1 MYLRRLEIAGFKSF
15 ADRVKLELEPGVS
28 AIVGPNGSGK
38 SNIAEAIRWVLGER
52 AGRTLRTAKTEELIF
67 SGTEKGRA
75 KASMAEV
82 SMVLSGS
89 ASDTELATEEL
100 RISRKIYR
108 SGESEYR
115 INGRKVLARDL
126 AKILAQAGFGT
137 SSYTVIGQGMVEGLI
152 IASPAERKLLFEEAS
167 GIRGFELER
176 AEVLVRLRQAR
187 EQADKLRDEAAQL
200 VPERDKIGRQV
211 ERLARRREIA
221 TDLKALQ
228 QTFLQQELMRVCETQ
243 KTTKLQKVSLEKH
256 IAQLTKQE
264 KDLQAKANSLASAS
278 KTSTAEHAEVL
289 RALADLDQ
297 QRTEITERI
306 TRAEVELEL
315 KQADVATKS
324 KLVQPGKGRDQA
336 TKRLTVLKEQLQEQT
351 KKSEGLNEKVA
362 VFDEKIRDLTKQL
375 TTLRQALRA
384 NQRAG
389 YLGQALGLAQ
399 MISRQLTD
407 DKELPPDQLRIVLH
421 KLVRTVKLA
430 HDSDLADAPERIA
443 RLQQQIARE
452 MTKREEITEK
462 QTTIII
468 RIRSLELDI
477 HAQERELSE
486 LKAPAHEKE
495 LKALR
500 KEVAVREKE
509 LQKMHASRD
518 TYEAEQERLRA
529 ELNGISRQDTTQ
541 KQVEIAHALEEAH
554 QLVRVRQD
562 ELERCKT
569 QQKELSR
576 DEASLLT
583 QAKHWGVKVANAHNS
598 ERQVSRDDITR
609 LEAELALIGEID
621 ETLVASHA
629 ELDNHVSYL
638 EGQAQDMERA
648 IGDLEKVLEELAR
661 RIKST
666 FEENFARINKAF
678 GKNFA
683 SLFAGGSAELKLLQ
697 LDEENYGI
705 EISVQPPGKRV
716 TSLSTLSGGEK
727 ALSAIALL
735 SAILEVNPSPF
746 VLLDEVD
753 AALDD
758 RNAQLFQQTLTR
770 LAKKS
775 QILVITHNHE
785 TMVHADQLYG
795 VTASPRTAST
805 VLSVKLSEVELAS

>member
-52 AGRTLRTAKTEELIF
+52 AGRTLRAAKTEELIF

-82 SMVLSGS
+82 SMVLSGDVR
-89 ASDTELATEEL
+89 DTELATEEL

-176 AEVLVRLRQAR
+176 AEVLARLRQAR
-187 EQADKLRDEAAQL
+187 EQADTLRGESAQL

-211 ERLARRREIA
+211 DRLARRREVA
-221 TDLKALQ
+221 GDLKVAQ
-228 QTFLQQELMRVCETQ
+228 QTFLQQELMRVRDAQ
-243 KTTKLQKVSLEKH
+243 KTTKQQTISLEKH
-256 IAQLTKQE
+256 IFQLAKQE
-264 KDLQAKANSLASAS
+264 KDLQAKADSLASAS
-278 KTSTAEHAEVL
+278 KTNTAEHAAVL
-289 RALADLDQ
+289 SALADLDQ
-297 QRTEITERI
+297 KRTDITELI
-306 TRAEVELEL
+306 ARAEVELEL
-315 KQADVATKS
+315 KQADVATKA
-324 KLVQPGKGRDQA
+324 KRVQPGKSRDQA
-336 TKRLTVLKEQLQEQT
+336 TKRLVSLKEQLQEQT

-362 VFDEKIRDLTKQL
+362 VFDDKIRGLTKQL

-407 DKELPPDQLRIVLH
+407 DKELSKDQLRIVLH

-452 MTKREEITEK
+452 MTKREEITER

-477 HAQERELSE
+477 HAQERELEE
-486 LKAPAHEKE
+486 LKAPTHEKE
-495 LKALR
+495 LKALK

-509 LQKMHASRD
+509 LQKMHTKRD
-518 TYEAEQERLRA
+518 TYEAEQERLRT
-529 ELNGISRQDTTQ
+529 ELNGISSHDTTQ

-562 ELERCKT
+562 ELERCKV
-569 QQKELSR
+569 QHKELSR
-576 DEASLLT
+576 DETSLLA
-583 QAKHWGVKVANAHNS
+583 QAQHWGVKVAHTNKS
-598 ERQVSRDDITR
+598 ESQVSRDDITR

-621 ETLVASHA
+621 ETLVATHA
-629 ELDNHVSYL
+629 ELDERVAYL

-683 SLFAGGSAELKLLQ
+683 SLFTGGSAELTLLQ

-716 TSLSTLSGGEK
+716 TALSTLSGGEK

-735 SAILEVNPSPF
+735 AAILEVNPSPF

-785 TMVHADQLYG
+785 TMVHADRLYG

>member
-15 ADRVKLELEPGVS
+15 ADRVKIELEPGVS

-52 AGRTLRTAKTEELIF
+52 AGRTLRAAKTEELIF

-82 SMVLSGS
+82 SMVLSGD
-89 ASDTELATEEL
+89 ARDTELATEEL

-187 EQADKLRDEAAQL
+187 DQADTLRGESAQL
-200 VPERDKIGRQV
+200 IPERDKIGRQV
-211 ERLARRREIA
+211 DRLARRREVA
-221 TDLKALQ
+221 GDLKVAQ
-228 QTFLQQELMRVCETQ
+228 QTFLQQELTRVRDAQ
-243 KTTKLQKVSLEKH
+243 KATKQQTASLEKH
-256 IAQLTKQE
+256 IAQLAKQE
-264 KDLQAKANSLASAS
+264 KDLQAKADSLASAS
-278 KTSTAEHAEVL
+278 KTNTAEHAAVL
-289 RALADLDQ
+289 SALADLDQ
-297 QRTEITERI
+297 KRTDITELI
-306 TRAEVELEL
+306 ARAEVELEL
-315 KQADVATKS
+315 KQADVAAKA
-324 KLVQPGKGRDQA
+324 KLVQPGKSRDQA
-336 TKRLTVLKEQLQEQT
+336 TKRLASLQEQLQEQT

-362 VFDEKIRDLTKQL
+362 AFDEKIRGLTKQL
-375 TTLRQALRA
+375 TALRQALRA

-407 DKELPPDQLRIVLH
+407 DKELSKDQLRIVLH

-477 HAQERELSE
+477 HAQERELEE
-486 LKAPAHEKE
+486 LKAPTHEKE
-495 LKALR
+495 LKALK

-509 LQKMHASRD
+509 LQKMHTKRD

-562 ELERCKT
+562 ELERCRV
-569 QQKELSR
+569 QDRELSR
-576 DEASLLT
+576 DETSLLA
-583 QAKHWGVKVANAHNS
+583 QAKHWSVKVAPASKS
-598 ERQVSRDDITR
+598 EHQVSRDDITR

-621 ETLVASHA
+621 ETLVATHT
-629 ELDNHVSYL
+629 ELDGRVKYL

-683 SLFAGGSAELKLLQ
+683 SLFAGGSAELTLLQ

-716 TSLSTLSGGEK
+716 TALSTLSGGEK

-735 SAILEVNPSPF
+735 AAILEVNPSPF

-785 TMVHADQLYG
+785 TMVHADRLYG

>member
-52 AGRTLRTAKTEELIF
+52 AGRTLRAAKTEELIF

-82 SMVLSGS
+82 SMVLSGD
-89 ASDTELATEEL
+89 ARDTELATEEL
-100 RISRKIYR
+100 QISRKIYR

-176 AEVLVRLRQAR
+176 AEVLARLRQAR
-187 EQADKLRDEAAQL
+187 EQADTLRGESAQL

-211 ERLARRREIA
+211 DRLARRREVA
-221 TDLKALQ
+221 GDLKVAQ
-228 QTFLQQELMRVCETQ
+228 QTFLQQELMRVRDAQ
-243 KTTKLQKVSLEKH
+243 KTTKQQTISLEKH
-256 IAQLTKQE
+256 IFQLAKQE
-264 KDLQAKANSLASAS
+264 KDLQAKADSLASAS
-278 KTSTAEHAEVL
+278 KTNTAEHAAVL
-289 RALADLDQ
+289 SALADLDQ
-297 QRTEITERI
+297 KRTDITELI
-306 TRAEVELEL
+306 ARAEVELEL
-315 KQADVATKS
+315 KQADVATKA
-324 KLVQPGKGRDQA
+324 KRVQPGKSRDQA
-336 TKRLTVLKEQLQEQT
+336 TKRLVSLKEQLQEQT

-362 VFDEKIRDLTKQL
+362 VFDNKIRGLTKQL
-375 TTLRQALRA
+375 TALRQALRA

-407 DKELPPDQLRIVLH
+407 NKELSKDQLRIVLH

-452 MTKREEITEK
+452 MTKREEITER

-477 HAQERELSE
+477 HAQERELEE
-486 LKAPAHEKE
+486 LKAPTHEKE
-495 LKALR
+495 LKALK

-509 LQKMHASRD
+509 LQKMHTKRD
-518 TYEAEQERLRA
+518 TYGAEQERLRT
-529 ELNGISRQDTTQ
+529 ELNGISSHDTTQ

-562 ELERCKT
+562 ELERCKV

-576 DEASLLT
+576 DEASLLA
-583 QAKHWGVKVANAHNS
+583 QAQHWGVKVAHTNKS
-598 ERQVSRDDITR
+598 ESQVSRDDITR

-621 ETLVASHA
+621 ETLVATHA
-629 ELDNHVSYL
+629 ELDERVAYL

-683 SLFAGGSAELKLLQ
+683 SLFAGGSAELTLLQ

-716 TSLSTLSGGEK
+716 TALSTLSGGEK

-735 SAILEVNPSPF
+735 AAILEVNPSPF

-785 TMVHADQLYG
+785 TMVHADRLYG

>member
-52 AGRTLRTAKTEELIF
+52 AGRALRTAKTEELIF

-82 SMVLSGS
+82 SMVLSGK
-89 ASDTELATEEL
+89 ASDTELAVEEL
-100 RISRKIYR
+100 RISRKLYR

-152 IASPAERKLLFEEAS
+152 IASPGERKLLFEEAS

-187 EQADKLRDEAAQL
+187 EQADRLRDEASQL

-211 ERLARRREIA
+211 ERLARRREVA
-221 TDLKALQ
+221 TELKVIQ
-228 QTFLQQELMRVCETQ
+228 QAFLQQEIARAREAQ
-243 KTTKLQKVSLEKH
+243 KSCKAQAVSLEKY
-256 IAQLTKQE
+256 IKQTKQQE
-264 KDLQAKANSLASAS
+264 QDLQAKADALASAS
-278 KTSTAEHAEVL
+278 QSNTAEHAAVL
-289 RALADLDQ
+289 SALASLDE
-297 QRTEITERI
+297 QRTQITELI
-306 TRAEVELEL
+306 ARAEVELEL
-315 KQADVATKS
+315 KQADLVEKVRM
-324 KLVQPGKGRDQA
+324 VQPGKGRGQA
-336 TKRLTVLKEQLQEQT
+336 EKRLVALKQQLDEQSQ
-351 KKSEGLNEKVA
+351 KSEGLSEKVTQ
-362 VFDEKIRDLTKQL
+362 FDEKIRGLTKQL
-375 TTLRQALRA
+375 TALRQALRA

-407 DKELPPDQLRIVLH
+407 DKELSKDQLRIVLH

-477 HAQERELSE
+477 HALERELEE
-486 LKAPAHEKE
+486 LKAPVHEKE
-495 LKALR
+495 LKALK
-500 KEVAVREKE
+500 KEVTAREKE
-509 LQKMHASRD
+509 LQRMRAQRD
-518 TYEAEQERLRA
+518 KHEAEQERLRA
-529 ELNGISRQDTTQ
+529 ELNGLSSQNTTQ

-554 QLVRVRQD
+554 QLVQVRGQ
-562 ELERCKT
+562 ELERCRT
-569 QQKELSR
+569 QLVELEHQEE
-576 DEASLLT
+576 DLT
-583 QAKHWGVKVANAHNS
+583 RQAQHWGVKIAGKPGAR
-598 ERQVSRDDITR
+598 EVSRDDITR

-621 ETLVASHA
+621 ETLVAAHT
-629 ELDNHVSYL
+629 ELNDRIVYL
-638 EGQAQDMERA
+638 DDQAQDMERA

-683 SLFAGGSAELKLLQ
+683 ELFGGGSAELTLLQ
-697 LDEENYGI
+697 IDEENYGI

-716 TSLSTLSGGEK
+716 TALSALSGGEK

-785 TMVHADQLYG
+785 TMVHADRLYG

-805 VLSVKLSEVELAS
+805 VLSVNLSEVEVSS

>member
-52 AGRTLRTAKTEELIF
+52 AGRTLRAAKTEELIF
-67 SGTEKGRA
+67 SGAEKGRA

-82 SMVLSGS
+82 SMVLAG
-89 ASDTELATEEL
+89 AARDTELATEEL
-100 RISRKIYR
+100 RISRKLYR

-187 EQADKLRDEAAQL
+187 EQADTLRGESAQL
-200 VPERDKIGRQV
+200 IPERDKIGRQV
-211 ERLARRREIA
+211 ERLARRREVA
-221 TDLKALQ
+221 GDLKVAQ
-228 QTFLQQELMRVCETQ
+228 QTFLRQELTRVRDAQ
-243 KTTKLQKVSLEKH
+243 KATKQQTSSLEKH
-256 IAQLTKQE
+256 IAQLAKQE
-264 KDLQAKANSLASAS
+264 KYLQAKADSLASAS
-278 KTSTAEHAEVL
+278 KTNTAEHAAVL
-289 RALADLDQ
+289 SALADLDQ
-297 QRTEITERI
+297 KRTSITELI
-306 TRAEVELEL
+306 ARAEVELEL
-315 KQADVATKS
+315 KQADVAAKA
-324 KLVQPGKGRDQA
+324 KLVQPGKSRDQA
-336 TKRLTVLKEQLQEQT
+336 TKRLASLQEQLQVQT

-362 VFDEKIRDLTKQL
+362 AFDEKIRDLTKQL
-375 TTLRQALRA
+375 TALRQALRA

-407 DKELPPDQLRIVLH
+407 DKELSKDQLRIVLH

-477 HAQERELSE
+477 HAQERELEE
-486 LKAPAHEKE
+486 LKAPTHEKE
-495 LKALR
+495 LKALK

-509 LQKMHASRD
+509 LQKMHTKRD
-518 TYEAEQERLRA
+518 VYEAEQERLRA

-554 QLVRVRQD
+554 QLVRARQD
-562 ELERCKT
+562 ELERCRV
-569 QQKELSR
+569 QDRELSR
-576 DEASLLT
+576 DEASLLA
-583 QAKHWGVKVANAHNS
+583 QAKHWGVKVAQANKPEH
-598 ERQVSRDDITR
+598 QVSRDDITR

-621 ETLVASHA
+621 ETLVATHA
-629 ELDNHVSYL
+629 ELDGRVKYL

-683 SLFAGGSAELKLLQ
+683 SLFAGGSAELTLLQ

-716 TSLSTLSGGEK
+716 TALSTLSGGEK

-735 SAILEVNPSPF
+735 AAILEVNPSPF

-785 TMVHADQLYG
+785 TMVHADRLYG

>member
-52 AGRTLRTAKTEELIF
+52 AGRTLRAAKTEELIF

-82 SMVLSGS
+82 SMVLSGD
-89 ASDTELATEEL
+89 ARDTELATEEL
-100 RISRKIYR
+100 QISRKIYR

-176 AEVLVRLRQAR
+176 AEVLARLRQAR
-187 EQADKLRDEAAQL
+187 EQADTLRGESAQL

-211 ERLARRREIA
+211 DRLARRREVA
-221 TDLKALQ
+221 GNLKVAQ
-228 QTFLQQELMRVCETQ
+228 QTFLQQELMRVRDAQ
-243 KTTKLQKVSLEKH
+243 KTTKQQTISLEKY
-256 IAQLTKQE
+256 IFQLAKQE
-264 KDLQAKANSLASAS
+264 KDLQAKADSLASAS
-278 KTSTAEHAEVL
+278 KTNTAEHAAVL
-289 RALADLDQ
+289 SALADLDQ
-297 QRTEITERI
+297 KRTDITELI
-306 TRAEVELEL
+306 ARAEVELEL
-315 KQADVATKS
+315 KQADVATKA
-324 KLVQPGKGRDQA
+324 KRVQPGKSRDQA
-336 TKRLTVLKEQLQEQT
+336 TKRLASLKEQLQEQT

-362 VFDEKIRDLTKQL
+362 VFDDKIRGLTKQL
-375 TTLRQALRA
+375 TALRQALRA

-407 DKELPPDQLRIVLH
+407 DKELSKDQLRIVLH

-452 MTKREEITEK
+452 MTKREEITER

-477 HAQERELSE
+477 HAQERELEE
-486 LKAPAHEKE
+486 LKAPTHEKE
-495 LKALR
+495 LKALK

-509 LQKMHASRD
+509 LQKMHTKRD
-518 TYEAEQERLRA
+518 TYEAEQERLRT
-529 ELNGISRQDTTQ
+529 ELNGISSHDTTQ

-562 ELERCKT
+562 ELERCKA
-569 QQKELSR
+569 QHKELSR
-576 DEASLLT
+576 DETSLLA
-583 QAKHWGVKVANAHNS
+583 QAQHWGVNVAHTNKS
-598 ERQVSRDDITR
+598 ESQVSRDDITR

-621 ETLVASHA
+621 ETLVATHA
-629 ELDNHVSYL
+629 ELDERIAYL

-683 SLFAGGSAELKLLQ
+683 SLFTGGSAELTLLQ

-716 TSLSTLSGGEK
+716 TALSTLSGGEK

-735 SAILEVNPSPF
+735 AAILEVNPSPF

-805 VLSVKLSEVELAS
+805 VLLVKLSEVELAS

>member
-15 ADRVKLELEPGVS
+15 ADRVKIELEPGVS

-52 AGRTLRTAKTEELIF
+52 AGRTLRAAKTEELIF

-82 SMVLSGS
+82 SMVLSGD
-89 ASDTELATEEL
+89 ARDTELATEEL

-187 EQADKLRDEAAQL
+187 DQADTLRGESAQL
-200 VPERDKIGRQV
+200 IPERDKIGRQV
-211 ERLARRREIA
+211 DRLARRREVA
-221 TDLKALQ
+221 GDLKVAQ
-228 QTFLQQELMRVCETQ
+228 QTFLQQELTRVRDAQ
-243 KTTKLQKVSLEKH
+243 KATKQQTASLEKH
-256 IAQLTKQE
+256 IAQLAKQE
-264 KDLQAKANSLASAS
+264 KDLQAKADSLASAS
-278 KTSTAEHAEVL
+278 KTNTAEHAAVL
-289 RALADLDQ
+289 SALADLDQ
-297 QRTEITERI
+297 KRTGITELI
-306 TRAEVELEL
+306 ARAEVELEL
-315 KQADVATKS
+315 KQADVAAKA
-324 KLVQPGKGRDQA
+324 KLVQPGKSRDQA
-336 TKRLTVLKEQLQEQT
+336 TKRLASLQEQLQEQT

-362 VFDEKIRDLTKQL
+362 AFDEKIRGLTKQL
-375 TTLRQALRA
+375 TALRQALRA

-407 DKELPPDQLRIVLH
+407 DKELSKDQLRIVLH

-477 HAQERELSE
+477 HAQERELEE
-486 LKAPAHEKE
+486 LKAPTHEKE
-495 LKALR
+495 LKALK

-509 LQKMHASRD
+509 LQKMHTKRD
-518 TYEAEQERLRA
+518 AYEAEQERLRA

-562 ELERCKT
+562 ELERCRL
-569 QQKELSR
+569 QDGELSR
-576 DEASLLT
+576 DETSLLA
-583 QAKHWGVKVANAHNS
+583 QAKHWGVKVAPASKS
-598 ERQVSRDDITR
+598 EHQVSRDDITR

-621 ETLVASHA
+621 ETLVATHA
-629 ELDNHVSYL
+629 ELDGRVKYL

-683 SLFAGGSAELKLLQ
+683 SLFAGGSAELTLLQ

-716 TSLSTLSGGEK
+716 TALSTLSGGEK

-735 SAILEVNPSPF
+735 AAILEVNPSPF

-785 TMVHADQLYG
+785 TMVHADRLYG

>member
-1 MYLRRLEIAGFKSF
+1 
-15 ADRVKLELEPGVS
+15 VS
-28 AIVGPNGSGK
+28 
-38 SNIAEAIRWVLGER
+38 
-52 AGRTLRTAKTEELIF
+52 
-67 SGTEKGRA
+67 
-75 KASMAEV
+75 
-82 SMVLSGS
+82 
-89 ASDTELATEEL
+89 
-100 RISRKIYR
+100 
-108 SGESEYR
+108 
-115 INGRKVLARDL
+115 
-126 AKILAQAGFGT
+126 
-137 SSYTVIGQGMVEGLI
+137 
-152 IASPAERKLLFEEAS
+152 
-167 GIRGFELER
+167 
-176 AEVLVRLRQAR
+176 
-187 EQADKLRDEAAQL
+187 
-200 VPERDKIGRQV
+200 
-211 ERLARRREIA
+211 
-221 TDLKALQ
+221 
-228 QTFLQQELMRVCETQ
+228 
-243 KTTKLQKVSLEKH
+243 
-256 IAQLTKQE
+256 
-264 KDLQAKANSLASAS
+264 
-278 KTSTAEHAEVL
+278 
-289 RALADLDQ
+289 
-297 QRTEITERI
+297 
-306 TRAEVELEL
+306 
-315 KQADVATKS
+315 
-324 KLVQPGKGRDQA
+324 
-336 TKRLTVLKEQLQEQT
+336 LKEQLQEQT

-362 VFDEKIRDLTKQL
+362 VFDDKIRGLTKQL

-407 DKELPPDQLRIVLH
+407 DKELSKDQLRIVLH

-452 MTKREEITEK
+452 MTKREEITER

-477 HAQERELSE
+477 HAQERELEE
-486 LKAPAHEKE
+486 LKAPTHEKE
-495 LKALR
+495 LKALK

-509 LQKMHASRD
+509 LQKMHTKRD
-518 TYEAEQERLRA
+518 TYEAEQERLRT
-529 ELNGISRQDTTQ
+529 ELNGISSHDTTQ

-562 ELERCKT
+562 ELERCKM
-569 QQKELSR
+569 QHKELSR
-576 DEASLLT
+576 DETSLLA
-583 QAKHWGVKVANAHNS
+583 QAQHWGVNVAHTNKS
-598 ERQVSRDDITR
+598 ESQVSRDDITR

-621 ETLVASHA
+621 ETLVATHA
-629 ELDNHVSYL
+629 ELDERVAYL

-683 SLFAGGSAELKLLQ
+683 SLFAGGSAELTLLQ

-716 TSLSTLSGGEK
+716 TALSTLSGGEK

-735 SAILEVNPSPF
+735 AAILEVNPSPF

-785 TMVHADQLYG
+785 TMVHADRLYG

>member
-52 AGRTLRTAKTEELIF
+52 AGRTLRAAKTEELIF

-82 SMVLSGS
+82 SMVLSGD
-89 ASDTELATEEL
+89 ARDTELATEEL

-176 AEVLVRLRQAR
+176 TEVLARLRQAR
-187 EQADKLRDEAAQL
+187 EQADTLRGESAQL

-211 ERLARRREIA
+211 DQLARRREVA
-221 TDLKALQ
+221 GDLKNAQ
-228 QTFLQQELMRVCETQ
+228 QTFLQQELMRVRDAQ
-243 KTTKLQKVSLEKH
+243 KTTKQQTISLEKH
-256 IAQLTKQE
+256 ISQLAKQE
-264 KDLQAKANSLASAS
+264 KDLQAKADSLASAS
-278 KTSTAEHAEVL
+278 KTNTAEHAAVL
-289 RALADLDQ
+289 SALADLDQ
-297 QRTEITERI
+297 KRTDITELI
-306 TRAEVELEL
+306 ARAEVELEL
-315 KQADVATKS
+315 KQADVATKA
-324 KLVQPGKGRDQA
+324 KRVQPGKSRDQA
-336 TKRLTVLKEQLQEQT
+336 TKRLVSLKEQLQEQT

-362 VFDEKIRDLTKQL
+362 VFDDKIRGLTKQL

-407 DKELPPDQLRIVLH
+407 DKELSKDQLRIVLH

-452 MTKREEITEK
+452 MTKREEITER

-477 HAQERELSE
+477 HAQERELEE
-486 LKAPAHEKE
+486 LKAPTHEKE
-495 LKALR
+495 LKALK

-509 LQKMHASRD
+509 LQKMHTKRD
-518 TYEAEQERLRA
+518 TYEAEQERLRT
-529 ELNGISRQDTTQ
+529 ELNGISSHDTTQ

-562 ELERCKT
+562 ELERCKV
-569 QQKELSR
+569 QHKELSR
-576 DEASLLT
+576 DETSLLA
-583 QAKHWGVKVANAHNS
+583 QAQHWGVKVAHTNKS
-598 ERQVSRDDITR
+598 ESQVSRDDITR

-621 ETLVASHA
+621 ETLVATHA
-629 ELDNHVSYL
+629 ELDERIAYL

-683 SLFAGGSAELKLLQ
+683 SLFTGGSAELTLLQ

-716 TSLSTLSGGEK
+716 TALSTLSGGEK

-735 SAILEVNPSPF
+735 AAILEVNPSPF

-785 TMVHADQLYG
+785 TMVHADRLYG

>member
-15 ADRVKLELEPGVS
+15 GDRVKLELEPGIS

-52 AGRTLRTAKTEELIF
+52 AGRSLRAVKTEELIF

-89 ASDTELATEEL
+89 AQKTELEVEEL
-100 RISRKIYR
+100 RISRKLYR

-126 AKILAQAGFGT
+126 AKILTQAGFGT

-152 IASPAERKLLFEEAS
+152 IASPTERKLLFEEAS

-176 AEVLVRLRQAR
+176 AEVLARLRQAR
-187 EQADKLRDEAAQL
+187 EQADRLRDEAGQL
-200 VPERDKIGRQV
+200 MPERDKIGRQV
-211 ERLARRREIA
+211 ERLARRREVA
-221 TDLKALQ
+221 TELKTAQ
-228 QTFLQQELMRVCETQ
+228 QAFVQQEIIRSRNVQ
-243 KTTKLQKVSLEKH
+243 KSIKLQVASLEKQ
-256 IAQLTKQE
+256 IVQLKKRE
-264 KDLQAKANSLASAS
+264 KDLQAKADALASAS
-278 KTSTAEHAEVL
+278 KSNTVEHAAVL
-289 RALADLDQ
+289 SALASLDE
-297 QRTEITERI
+297 QRSRITESI
-306 TRAEVELEL
+306 ARAEVELEL
-315 KQADVATKS
+315 KQADLAEKN
-324 KLVQPGKGRDQA
+324 KLVQPGKRRDQA
-336 TKRLTVLKEQLQEQT
+336 TKRLTTLKQQLDEQT
-351 KKSEGLNEKVA
+351 KKSEGLSEKVMQ
-362 VFDEKIRDLTKQL
+362 FDEKIRGLTKQL
-375 TTLRQALRA
+375 TALRQALRA

-407 DKELPPDQLRIVLH
+407 ERELSRDQLRIVLH
-421 KLVRTVKLA
+421 KLVRTVRLA
-430 HDSDLADAPERIA
+430 HDSDLADTPERIA

-452 MTKREEITEK
+452 MAKREEITEK

-477 HAQERELSE
+477 HAQERELAE
-486 LKAPAHEKE
+486 LTAPIHEKE
-495 LKALR
+495 LLTLK
-500 KEVAVREKE
+500 KEVATRQKE
-509 LQKMHASRD
+509 LQRMGVQRD
-518 TYEAEQERLRA
+518 KYEAEQERLRV
-529 ELNGISRQDTTQ
+529 ELNGLSSQDTTQ
-541 KQVEIAHALEEAH
+541 KQVDIAHALEEAH
-554 QLVRVRQD
+554 QLVQTRTR
-562 ELERCKT
+562 ELEHCNDRLA
-569 QQKELSR
+569 ELAR
-576 DEASLLT
+576 EDASLGV
-583 QAKHWGVKVANAHNS
+583 QAKHWGIAATTKPSSQREVT
-598 ERQVSRDDITR
+598 RDDITR

-621 ETLVASHA
+621 ETLVAVHA
-629 ELDNHVSYL
+629 ELHERVAYL

-648 IGDLEKVLEELAR
+648 VEDLEKVLEELAR

-666 FEENFARINKAF
+666 FEENFTFINRAF
-678 GKNFA
+678 GKSFA
-683 SLFAGGSAELKLLQ
+683 RLFGGGSAELTLLQ
-697 LDEENYGI
+697 LDEDNYGI

-716 TSLSTLSGGEK
+716 ATLSALSGGEK

-746 VLLDEVD
+746 VVLDEVD

-758 RNAQLFQQTLTR
+758 RNTQLFQETLGH

-785 TMVHADQLYG
+785 TMVHADKLYG

-805 VLSVKLSEVELAS
+805 VLAVELSEVEAVS

>member
-38 SNIAEAIRWVLGER
+38 SNIAEAIRWMLGER
-52 AGRTLRTAKTEELIF
+52 AGRTLRAAKTEELIF

-82 SMVLSGS
+82 SMVLSGE
-89 ASDTELATEEL
+89 ARDTELATEEL
-100 RISRKIYR
+100 RISRKLYR

-187 EQADKLRDEAAQL
+187 EQADTLRVESAQL
-200 VPERDKIGRQV
+200 IPERDKIGRQV
-211 ERLARRREIA
+211 DRLARRHEIA
-221 TDLKALQ
+221 GDLKRAQ
-228 QTFLQQELMRVCETQ
+228 QTYLQQELVRVRDAQ
-243 KTTKLQKVSLEKH
+243 KATKQQTASLEKH

-264 KDLQAKANSLASAS
+264 KDLRAKADSLASAS
-278 KTSTAEHAEVL
+278 KTNTAEHAAVL
-289 RALADLDQ
+289 GVLADLDQ
-297 QRTEITERI
+297 KRTGITELI
-306 TRAEVELEL
+306 ARAEVELEL
-315 KQADVATKS
+315 KQADVAAKA
-324 KLVQPGKGRDQA
+324 KLVQPGKSRDHA
-336 TKRLTVLKEQLQEQT
+336 TKRLASLKEQLQEQT

-375 TTLRQALRA
+375 TALRQALRA

-407 DKELPPDQLRIVLH
+407 DKELSKDQLRIVLH

-468 RIRSLELDI
+468 RMRSLELDI
-477 HAQERELSE
+477 HAQERELEE
-486 LKAPAHEKE
+486 LKAPTHEKE
-495 LKALR
+495 LKALK

-509 LQKMHASRD
+509 LQKMHTKRD
-518 TYEAEQERLRA
+518 TYEAEQERLRT
-529 ELNGISRQDTTQ
+529 ELNGISNHDTTE
-541 KQVEIAHALEEAH
+541 KQIEIAHALEEAH

-562 ELERCKT
+562 ELARCRM

-576 DEASLLT
+576 DEALLLA
-583 QAKHWGVKVANAHNS
+583 QANHWGVKVAHANKPEH
-598 ERQVSRDDITR
+598 QVSRDDITR

-621 ETLVASHA
+621 ETLVATYA
-629 ELDNHVSYL
+629 ELDVRVKYL

-683 SLFAGGSAELKLLQ
+683 SLFTGGSAELTLLQ

-716 TSLSTLSGGEK
+716 TALSTLSGGEK

-735 SAILEVNPSPF
+735 AAILEVNPSPF

-785 TMVHADQLYG
+785 TMVHADRLYG